1 MGWTLPER
9 LDQPLSHSAALV
21 RVAAPATLA
30 EWLSGWVAAS
40 AALPEW
46 LSGWV
51 AGPASLAEWLS
62 GWVAASIS
70 RAVLHI
76 HSFKQK
82 TWESMGQLPWFGIL
96 LGQIC
101 PKRFVAATR
110 DPHAPAVIAMVGDE
124 SHELQCLHLDHYPGN
139 CPVNIMK
146 GACYSCLATSS
157 RTARG
162 QTSGFLLGWGDTDHM
177 KSLAGRVWE
186 LSDPTKNHWGAAA
199 EVHKV
204 YLVYFLGTHSSKV
217 HKQVPTGPACQM
229 AFPLAATAIASN
241 CPRRPW
247 WWGTAAQGGQMSMVI
262 VGPLGGRMTLLVD
275 PLHLLGVFPMA
286 PVDRAL
292 QPSMAMA

>member
-1 MGWTLPER
+1 M
-9 LDQPLSHSAALV
+9 LV
-21 RVAAPATLA
+21 HQRVSKINHENLVAPASGTHWVMVMP
-30 EWLSGWVAAS
+30 WLRWALLMVLPCSGLVSGWLVVGIMGMW
-40 AALPEW
+40 PCEPW
-46 LSGWV
+46 
-51 AGPASLAEWLS
+51 
-62 GWVAASIS
+62 
-70 RAVLHI
+70 
-76 HSFKQK
+76 K
-82 TWESMGQLPWFGIL
+82 TQGFFCKRHGILLGELPWFGIL

-177 KSLAGRVWE
+177 KSLAGRVW
-186 LSDPTKNHWGAAA
+186 PTKNHWGAAA

-229 AFPLAATAIASN
+229 AFPLAATAVASN

-247 WWGTAAQGGQMSMVI
+247 WWGTAAQGPGWAN
-262 VGPLGGRMTLLVD
+262 VD
-275 PLHLLGVFPMA
+275 GHCWAACRVCWGLAV
-286 PVDRAL
+286 
-292 QPSMAMA
+292 PSGKLT

>member
-1 MGWTLPER
+1 MAILNSYVSSPEGIQDQSWKPGGTRFRDSLGHGDAMATVGAAYGAAMLRSGFRMAGGWHHGNVTLW
-9 LDQPLSHSAALV
+9 AMKN
-21 RVAAPATLA
+21 
-30 EWLSGWVAAS
+30 SGFFCKRHGI
-40 AALPEW
+40 LLGE
-46 LSGWV
+46 
-51 AGPASLAEWLS
+51 
-62 GWVAASIS
+62 
-70 RAVLHI
+70 
-76 HSFKQK
+76 
-82 TWESMGQLPWFGIL
+82 LPWFGIL

-177 KSLAGRVWE
+177 KSLAGRVW
-186 LSDPTKNHWGAAA
+186 PTKNHWGAAA

-229 AFPLAATAIASN
+229 AFPLAATAVASN

-247 WWGTAAQGGQMSMVI
+247 WWGTAAQGPGWAN
-262 VGPLGGRMTLLVD
+262 VD
-275 PLHLLGVFPMA
+275 GHCWAACRVCWGLAV
-286 PVDRAL
+286 
-292 QPSMAMA
+292 PSGKLT